1 MLFTA
6 LAALSTHVPEI
17 VSRNGGIY
25 VDGQP
30 FAPVGYTSHA
40 HLQGPSPHGSRS
52 YEIEVTEGF
61 NSIFTY
67 RGLPGQGEGPWG
79 NETWNDTMSFLDRCA
94 AIGIKVLFDFSQNA
108 MLNVTEPPPL
118 DVIRQAVTKLKD
130 HPAVLSWY
138 LIDEPDGRHYPPA
151 WVAEAASLIRSIDTR
166 RPVSMCFD
174 TTNRGKAGTWQL
186 YVNHTDVVLADIY
199 PVSRRSI
206 ACTAATGCNVTK
218 DIGDSIRATIA
229 ATNKTTWFVP
239 QAYGSQ
245 EGYQRE
251 PSAGEARVMVY
262 AALLAGAT
270 GSFAFTREDADK
282 TPPVVDRYLHV
293 GTAQPRASPM
303 WSAFRTLA
311 LEVSELAPW
320 LISAQPR
327 PRVTASVDGVDS
339 GAFVADDGSVVLVA
353 SNTLGDPLPS
363 VRLSLSSLSGVPA
376 ARALFGAAGA
386 PATARLLF
394 GPGYREVPLLHDE
407 EATTTGGG
415 GGSGGGWAVVDTMD
429 ALSTRV
435 YLIVPTAH
443 PAAVL
448 PAVTNDP
455 LARNL
460 VFNGDL
466 EFATSVGTPD
476 GWMAQWGGDGA
487 ATLQHDSSVVRPG
500 SGRHSLRLTSPAA
513 GTGLRAWSFPIKA
526 DMIVGEQYA
535 LSFWARGGEEDQHL
549 GVGME
554 AMFGRAE
561 APCPSGAVAQCSY
574 TPQRVALSFNEWSR
588 HELTAPCRFKPDQTG
603 YNGAAGMVS
612 FELIDSGVAWID
624 DVVLT
629 LKNNTLV

>member
-1 MLFTA
+1 MLSSTA
-6 LAALSTHVPEI
+6 LATIGAHVPAI
-17 VSRNGGIY
+17 VARNGGIY

-30 FAPVGYTSHA
+30 YAPVGYTNHA
-40 HLQGPSPHGSRS
+40 HLSGPSRLGSRS

-67 RGLPGQGEGPWG
+67 RGLPGQGEGRWG

-108 MLNVTEPPPL
+108 MLDVANPPPL
-118 DVIRQAVTKLKD
+118 DVIRQAVTRLKD

-138 LIDEPDGRHYPPA
+138 LIDEPDGRQYPPA

-199 PVSRRSI
+199 PISHRSI
-206 ACTAATGCNVTK
+206 ACTAVTGCNVTK
-218 DIGDSIRATIA
+218 DIGDSIRATVA

-270 GSFAFTREDADK
+270 GTFAFTREDSDR

-303 WSAFRTLA
+303 WTAFRTLA
-311 LEVSELAPW
+311 LEVTELTPW

-327 PRVTASVDGVDS
+327 PSASASVDGVDS
-339 GAFVADDGSVVLVA
+339 GAFVADDGSIVLVA
-353 SNTLGDPLPS
+353 SNTLGEPVPS
-363 VRLSLSSLSGVPA
+363 VRLSLSLSGTQVA
-376 ARALFGAAGA
+376 ALGAA
-386 PATARLLF
+386 PATARVLF
-394 GPGYREVPLLHDE
+394 GPGYREVALQK
-407 EATTTGGG
+407 ATA
-415 GGSGGGWAVVDTMD
+415 GGGWAIVDTMD

-435 YLIVPTAH
+435 YLIVPKTH
-443 PAAVL
+443 PAAAP

-455 LARNL
+455 LAPNL
-460 VFNGDL
+460 VFNGGF

-487 ATLQHDSSVVRPG
+487 ATAQHDSSTVRLG
-500 SGRHSLRLTSPAA
+500 SGRHSLRLTSPAV
-513 GTGLRAWSFPIKA
+513 GTGLRVWSFPLKA
-526 DMIVGEQYA
+526 DMLVGELYS
-535 LSFWARGGEEDQHL
+535 LSFWARGGEEGLHL

-554 AMFGRAE
+554 AMFGHAE

-574 TPQRVALSFNEWSR
+574 TPQRISLSFNKWSR
-588 HELTAPCRFKPDQTG
+588 HELTAPCRFEPDETG
-603 YNGAAGMVS
+603 YYGAAGMVS

-629 LKNNTLV
+629 LLNNTLM